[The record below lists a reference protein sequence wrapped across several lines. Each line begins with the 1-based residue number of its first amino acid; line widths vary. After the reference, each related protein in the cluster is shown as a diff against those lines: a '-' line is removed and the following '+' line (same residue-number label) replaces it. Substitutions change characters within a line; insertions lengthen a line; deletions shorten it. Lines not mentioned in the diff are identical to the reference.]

1 MNTRS
6 PRRGNILPSIHA
18 RITTIITIVGLIVSP
33 MTRTKFA
40 DRMDGMIVQ
49 SSRPTRASRMRQSRS
64 TPWPV
69 IAIVLVIVVG
79 FGAAALIALAH

>member
-1 MNTRS
+1 
-6 PRRGNILPSIHA
+6 
-18 RITTIITIVGLIVSP
+18 
-33 MTRTKFA
+33 MTDTKFA
-40 DRMDGMIVQ
+40 DRVGGMIVQ

-69 IAIVLVIVVG
+69 IAIVTLIVGG

>member
-1 MNTRS
+1 
-6 PRRGNILPSIHA
+6 
-18 RITTIITIVGLIVSP
+18 
-33 MTRTKFA
+33 MTDTKFA
-40 DRMDGMIVQ
+40 DRMGGMIVET
-49 SSRPTRASRMRQSRS
+49 SRPTRASRMRQSRP